1 MSKLLKKTKILYHF
15 NNALPSF
22 SFPTDALK
30 YAYVRASFKK
40 DNKTSKENY
49 RPISIL
55 SPKFK

>member
-1 MSKLLKKTKILYHF
+1 MFYHF
-15 NNALPSF
+15 NNALSSF

-40 DNKTSKENY
+40 NNKTNKENY